1 MTAERI
7 KIIFK
12 TLLWVVIVALLFCV
26 IWINIPRFSAFTRFY
41 SFWNPGWIEI
51 KLTDGSLLYGRL
63 VGFQG
68 GFIHL
73 LDLREPE
80 IFTQKDTNEQ
90 RYWLTQRQPE
100 IFLGTSKVVSWSFVS
115 KDSEVLNNLSR

>member
-1 MTAERI
+1 MSGEKI
-7 KIIFK
+7 KIILK
-12 TLLWVVIVALLFCV
+12 TLAWVVFAAALFCV
-26 IWINIPRFSAFTRFY
+26 VWINIPRFSTFVRFY
-41 SFWNPGWIEI
+41 GFINPGWVEI

-68 GFIHL
+68 GFMHL

-80 IFTQKDTNEQ
+80 VFTKPETNEQ

-100 IFLGTSKVVSWSFVS
+100 IFLGSSKVVSWSFLP
-115 KDSEVLNNLSR
+115 KNSEILNNLSR